1 MILAAG
7 RGERMRPLTD
17 ACPKP
22 LLKINGK
29 ALIDYHLE
37 SLAASGIK
45 EVVINTAWLGEQVSL
60 HVGDGSR
67 WGMNVQFS
75 HEGWPALETGGGIF
89 NALSLLGNEP
99 FLVINGDVFTSWR
112 LASPTLPAKWQAN
125 SLIHLILVPNPPH
138 HPRGDFGLR
147 DHVLTENATEQ
158 FTYSGIGFFHPDLFA
173 ECRDSTFKL
182 APLLYGAVHKNRA
195 TGELFSGIWS
205 DVGTPER
212 LASLQQQEL
221 A

>member
-1 MILAAG
+1 MKAMILAAG

-22 LLKINGK
+22 LLKVNGK

-37 SLAASGIK
+37 SLALCGIH
-45 EVVINTAWLGEQVSL
+45 EVVINTAWLGQQVTT
-60 HVGDGSR
+60 HVGNGSR
-67 WGMNVQFS
+67 WGLNIQFS

-89 NALSLLGNEP
+89 NALPLLGNEP

-112 LASPTLPAKWQAN
+112 LTSPQLPMQWRSE
-125 SLIHLILVPNPPH
+125 SLVHLILVPNPSH
-138 HPRGDFGLR
+138 HPRGDFGLS
-147 DHVLTENATEQ
+147 DHVLTENASEQ
-158 FTYSGIGFFHPDLFA
+158 FTYSGIGFFHPLLFSG
-173 ECRDSTFKL
+173 CRGGAFKL

-195 TGELFSGIWS
+195 TGELFSGNWS

-212 LASLQQQEL
+212 LASLQE
-221 A
+221 

>member
-1 MILAAG
+1 MKAMILAAG

-22 LLKINGK
+22 LLKVNGK

-37 SLAASGIK
+37 SLALCGIH
-45 EVVINTAWLGEQVSL
+45 EVVINTAWLGQQVTT

-67 WGMNVQFS
+67 WGLNIQFS

-89 NALSLLGNEP
+89 NALPLLGNEP

-112 LASPTLPAKWQAN
+112 LTSPQLPMQWRSE
-125 SLIHLILVPNPPH
+125 SLVHLILVPNPSH
-138 HPRGDFGLR
+138 HPRGDFGLS
-147 DHVLTENATEQ
+147 DHVLTENASEQ
-158 FTYSGIGFFHPDLFA
+158 FTYSGIGFFHPLLFSG
-173 ECRDSTFKL
+173 CRGGAFKL

-195 TGELFSGIWS
+195 TGELFSGNWS

-212 LASLQQQEL
+212 LASLQE
-221 A
+221 